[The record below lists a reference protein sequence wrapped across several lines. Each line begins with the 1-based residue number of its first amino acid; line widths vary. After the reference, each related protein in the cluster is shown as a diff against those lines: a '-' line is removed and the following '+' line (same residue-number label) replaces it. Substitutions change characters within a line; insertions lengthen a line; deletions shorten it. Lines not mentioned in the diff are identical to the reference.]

1 MRSLRPLFRFILR
14 IQGLIVLGARI
25 DREAGCVEIRVRP
38 HGNAKCCCQ
47 HCLTKLTGGLK
58 TVRSRWRHL
67 DLLSR
72 RTYLV
77 ADRREGYCAHCGG
90 RRLESVRWAGANAFH
105 THAFDRKVAGLVQ
118 VANRTAVARMFDV
131 TWRTAGRMISR
142 VVKDELPADLLKG
155 LRYIAVDE
163 TSHKRGHRYL
173 TVVSDLL
180 TGRVVW
186 IDKGR
191 SAATLKAFFDKLG
204 KRRSAAIEL
213 VTMDMSAGYQ
223 KAVHD
228 WAKNA
233 EIVFDKFHIVQL
245 LTKAIDEVRRE
256 ECRLLTGDARKALK
270 GTRYPLL
277 RNPNKHTEKDVAA
290 IEQIKRT
297 NGRLY
302 RAWELRADFENL
314 WECDSEKDAE
324 NFLMRW
330 TRAALLS
337 RREPLRKLAATLR
350 EHLDGILAHFRW
362 GGPTNAQA
370 EGINNKIKLL
380 IHKAFGFRS
389 VENLMAMI
397 YLCCTGIELG

>member
-1 MRSLRPLFRFILR
+1 MRSLRSLFRFVLR
-14 IQGLIVLGARI
+14 IQGLVVLGAQI
-25 DREAGCVEIRVRP
+25 DRASDCVEIRVRS
-38 HGNAKCCCQ
+38 HGNAKCRCQ
-47 HCLTKLTGGLK
+47 HCGTLLTGELK
-58 TVRSRWRHL
+58 IIRSRWRHL

-77 ADRREGYCAHCGG
+77 ADRREGYCARCRG
-90 RRLESVRWAGANAFH
+90 RRLEAVRWAAANAFH
-105 THAFDRKVAGLVQ
+105 TRAFDRRVAGLVQ

-142 VVKDELPADLLKG
+142 VVKEELPADLLKG

-163 TSHKRGHRYL
+163 TSYKRGHRYL

-186 IDKGR
+186 VDKGC
-191 SAATLKAFFDKLG
+191 SAATLETFFNKLG

-213 VTMDMSAGYQ
+213 VTMDMSAGYR
-223 KAVHD
+223 KAVRD
-228 WAKNA
+228 RAKNA

-256 ECRLLTGDARKALK
+256 ECRNLTGEARRAIK

-277 RNPNKHTEKDVAA
+277 RNPNKHTDKDVAA
-290 IEQIKRT
+290 IGQIKRT

-302 RAWELRADFENL
+302 RAWELRADFDNL
-314 WECDSEKDAE
+314 WECDSEKEAE
-324 NFLMRW
+324 RFLMRW

-350 EHLDGILAHFRW
+350 EHIDGILAHFRW

-370 EGINNKIKLL
+370 EGVNNKIKLL
-380 IHKAFGFRS
+380 IHKAFGFQS
-389 VENLMAMI
+389 VQNLMAMI
-397 YLCCTGIELG
+397 YLCCTGIELQ